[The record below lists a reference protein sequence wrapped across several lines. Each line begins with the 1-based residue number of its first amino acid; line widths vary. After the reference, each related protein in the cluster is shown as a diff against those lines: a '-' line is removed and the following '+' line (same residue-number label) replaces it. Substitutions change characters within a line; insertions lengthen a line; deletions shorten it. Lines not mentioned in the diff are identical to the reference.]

1 MNLKL
6 LTGVLAAAVV
16 WLGSGASAQAA
27 KAVHV
32 DCGDTITADTRL
44 ANDLLDCPGIGV
56 VIGADDITL
65 DLNGHTIDGDGL
77 ADVEGVSNIGH
88 DGVAIEGGS
97 IRDFVEGVAVL
108 FAADNSV
115 RDLSLSHLR
124 HVGVFVSGSTNIRV
138 AKTSSVDVAFSGIFV
153 TRSQDIDVERNVVRQ
168 SGGGIAA
175 RLSNRVRI
183 TDNIASDNENEGI
196 LLFDDSA
203 EADIERNAASG
214 NAAGIVVAADRNVL
228 RHNRVFAN
236 GDNIVLDGGSD
247 NVVSANRVLDAL
259 GFPDDPE
266 SGFGIL
272 VIGGDHNR
280 LEGNRVERAAHDGIL
295 VESSAADTL
304 LERNTADDN
313 GDDGIDVDNAATTLA
328 GNTTDRN
335 GDLGIEAVPGVTDG
349 GNNRARGNGNPLQC
363 SNVSCR

>member
-1 MNLKL
+1 
-6 LTGVLAAAVV
+6 VV

-108 FAADNSV
+108 FADDSSV
-115 RDLSLSHLR
+115 RDLALSQLR
-124 HVGVFVSGSTNIRV
+124 HVGVFVSDSTNIRV
-138 AKTSSVDVAFSGIFV
+138 KKTSIVDVAFSGIFL
-153 TRSQDIDVERNVVRQ
+153 TRSRDIDVERNVVRQ

-175 RLSNRVRI
+175 RLSNELRI
-183 TDNIASDNENEGI
+183 TDNIASDNDNEGI

-203 EADIERNAASG
+203 DADVERNSASG
-214 NAAGIVVAADRNVL
+214 NGAGIVVAADRNVL
-228 RHNRVFAN
+228 SHNRVFAN
-236 GDNIVLDGGSD
+236 GDNIVIDGGSD
-247 NVVSANRVLDAL
+247 NVVSDHRVVDAL
-259 GFPDDPE
+259 GFPDDPG

-272 VIGGDHNR
+272 VAGGDRNR
-280 LEGNRVERAAHDGIL
+280 LEDNRVAGAASDGIL
-295 VESSAADTL
+295 VDAPATGTLLARNSAAH
-304 LERNTADDN
+304 N
-313 GDDGIDVDNAATTLA
+313 GDDGIDVDSEATTLA
-328 GNTTDRN
+328 SNTADAN
-335 GDLGIEAVPGVTDG
+335 ADLGIEAVPGVTDG
-349 GNNRARGNGNPLQC
+349 AHNRARGNGNPLQC
-363 SNVSCR
+363 TNVFCR

>member
-1 MNLKL
+1 MNLKR
-6 LTGVLAAAVV
+6 LTRVLAAGLL
-16 WLGSGASAQAA
+16 WLGTAANVQAA
-27 KAVHV
+27 QGVHV

-44 ANDLLDCPGIGV
+44 ANDLVDCPGIGI

-65 DLNGHTIDGDGL
+65 DLAGHTIDGDGL
-77 ADVEGVSNIGH
+77 ADFEGVSNVGH

-108 FAADNSV
+108 FAADSSV
-115 RDLSLSHLR
+115 RDLSLSRLR
-124 HVGVFVSGSTNIRV
+124 HVGVFVSDSTNIRV

-153 TRSQDIDVERNVVRQ
+153 TRSRDIDVEHNVVRE

-175 RLSNRVRI
+175 RLSDGLRI
-183 TDNIASDNENEGI
+183 THNTASDNENEGI

-203 EADIERNAASG
+203 NADVENNSAFG
-214 NAAGIVVAADRNVL
+214 NAAGIVVAADRTVL
-228 RHNRVFAN
+228 SHNRVFAN

-304 LERNTADDN
+304 LERNIADDN

-328 GNTTDRN
+328 GNTADHN

-349 GNNRARGNGNPLQC
+349 GHNRARGNGNPLQC
-363 SNVSCR
+363 TNVFCR